1 MTSPQPLFRG
11 RIKVMSTIASHSTS
25 NISEI
30 VNGRGLVNQND
41 HQYEMAYGVSNG
53 YVTDDVT

>member
-1 MTSPQPLFRG
+1 
-11 RIKVMSTIASHSTS
+11 MSTIALHSLS

-30 VNGRGLVNQND
+30 VRGRGLVNPND